1 MGYMN
6 FYATK
11 LQGQIGA
18 SDSTIQVQTPP
29 TTTSGRLVIEPR
41 NVQKREIIRY
51 TGVSGTNLTGCIRGQ
66 GGTTAQVHNGGSLVQ
81 MNVTAE
87 DLSEALAVNS
97 NLTQYTDE
105 LMPDCVVPGTGVI
118 AVSSGLTCT
127 ISDITYYMSGIR
139 LTKTSIPNKTFTAS
153 KDTYCFIDTAG
164 TITYTEVTVDAAAPA
179 TPANSILFA
188 IVRTNGSNIT
198 RIRLANRGAVE
209 GNQID
214 WSSRQIGA
222 VKVIN
227 TYISNV
233 AQGATGGAGWNG
245 YNNFTA
251 YVISGYSYK
260 FSFTLPSM
268 GSDRNGQ
275 HSISISTTE
284 NADGSGALIGNAVLY
299 LNGDGSYRSGAIV
312 FTGVFNAT
320 STGYKTFY
328 NRMDT
333 NPGGGFTTYSNGFLM
348 IVVECIGKTEWID

>member
-127 ISDITYYMSGIR
+127 ISDITYYINGIR
-139 LTKTSIPNKTFTAS
+139 YTKTGISNKTFTAS

-164 TITYTEVTVDAAAPA
+164 NITYSEVANNAAAPA
-179 TPANSILFA
+179 APANSICFGL
-188 IVRTNGSNIT
+188 V
-198 RIRLANRGAVE
+198 V
-209 GNQID
+209 
-214 WSSRQIGA
+214 SSVSSIW
-222 VKVIN
+222 
-227 TYISNV
+227 YISMFDSKP
-233 AQGATGGAGWNG
+233 AFRLTRSAA
-245 YNNFTA
+245 
-251 YVISGYSYK
+251 
-260 FSFTLPSM
+260 FSIPRS
-268 GSDRNGQ
+268 
-275 HSISISTTE
+275 STTRYAYDVIAY
-284 NADGSGALIGNAVLY
+284 NYG
-299 LNGDGSYRSGAIV
+299 LNRP
-312 FTGVFNAT
+312 
-320 STGYKTFY
+320 
-328 NRMDT
+328 RT
-333 NPGGGFTTYSNGFLM
+333 NPGEGSQGGIVIQQPGVYDLKAFVLVGDNPTNIGLHIAVNGTKVASGSNGTYAYPGLHFAEDM
-348 IVVECIGKTEWID
+348 KFDKGDVVEVRLTNLVSDRDPFTEYQTAMFSGHLVRPA